1 MNKDS
6 VFSHGYNADATPKT
20 REFTKDDYREVLRHL
35 HILEAVRDGAVIFAD
50 EGNGDIPADLIPIDF
65 SGTDIDQEI
74 SDIHAR
80 LRREWC
86 RDEITS
92 WIFNSSNY
100 PSDLTAMTAKENYHS
115 LSDALEVNKVTDPQ
129 VAKDLAA
136 TALTPLRKEAQNI
149 AIQAQRDE
157 TIARREL
164 SEETLG
170 PLI

>member
-50 EGNGDIPADLIPIDF
+50 EGKGDIPADLIP
-65 SGTDIDQEI
+65 
-74 SDIHAR
+74 
-80 LRREWC
+80 
-86 RDEITS
+86 
-92 WIFNSSNY
+92 
-100 PSDLTAMTAKENYHS
+100 
-115 LSDALEVNKVTDPQ
+115 
-129 VAKDLAA
+129 KDLAA